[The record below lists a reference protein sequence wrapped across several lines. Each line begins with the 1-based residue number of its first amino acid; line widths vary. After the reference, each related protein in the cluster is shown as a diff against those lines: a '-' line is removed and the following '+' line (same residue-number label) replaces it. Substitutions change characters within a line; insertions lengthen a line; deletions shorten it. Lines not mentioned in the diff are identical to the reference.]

1 MRARF
6 EFSSEVLQEKRIPY
20 HCEICDKMFFLIVSF
35 EGSLNRKEDMNS
47 SQLLLVAAVIIELLA
62 TYLTMI
68 CEIVFTDIVKNF

>member
-47 SQLLLVAAVIIELLA
+47 SQLLLVATAVNELLV
-62 TYLTMI
+62 TYLTNI
-68 CEIVFTDIVKNF
+68 